1 MRNRTKK
8 KRVLKNWVKNTICI
22 IIIGLLVALFEKGLS
37 NYSDYLEKCDIQK
50 GYTCNIFGK

>member
-1 MRNRTKK
+1 MKTKRK
-8 KRVLKNWVKNTICI
+8 LRKWVKVVI
-22 IIIGLLVALFEKGLS
+22 ILIILGTLVLLIEKGLS